1 MYNSVCIKQK
11 MLAIAVPNTFISCR
25 DVNTLSKIVP
35 RFYTTCPLLF
45 SKFPSSPHLQPS
57 RRVVVLSSKSPE
69 EAELSS
75 TEDEWLKR
83 LPEKK
88 KPLYSHSLPCVEA
101 WLKNLGFFQS
111 KEDRALWFVQKP
123 DWHAQ
128 LSLDVTDLYIR
139 YLKSG
144 PGYIEKDVERRF
156 SYALSRE
163 DIENAILG
171 GP

>member
-1 MYNSVCIKQK
+1 MSSISISTIFR
-11 MLAIAVPNTFISCR
+11 ADTISSTFLSTPTFPHRFFTFCPR
-25 DVNTLSKIVP
+25 NFPKFPPCSHLSTRKTLFLSK
-35 RFYTTCPLLF
+35 
-45 SKFPSSPHLQPS
+45 SS
-57 RRVVVLSSKSPE
+57 E
-69 EAELSS
+69 TELSS
-75 TEDEWLKR
+75 TEDEWLER
-83 LPEKK
+83 LPDKK

-101 WLKNLGFFQS
+101 WLKNLGFYQS
-111 KEDRALWFVQKP
+111 KDDRAVWFIEKP

-128 LSLDVTDLYIR
+128 LSLDVTDLYVR

-144 PGYIEKDVERRF
+144 PGKLEKDIERRF